1 MTATTYPV
9 GPLMD
14 ALGASTP
21 AALARAVSVDV
32 STARQAMADGLSE
45 GQAKSWARVARLD
58 PKVVWAPC
66 ERPVKPATPPTIN
79 GFEWVEELPPR
90 PLTSRVGR
98 LSWAQKLEPMRAHP
112 GRWARVARTD
122 TIKKAHH
129 RQFHMRKTLGAGWEV
144 EWRPDDDGASIYV
157 RYVGGAS

>member
-1 MTATTYPV
+1 MTATTYPA

-32 STARQAMADGLSE
+32 GTARQAIENGMSE

-58 PKVVWAPC
+58 PQVVWAPC
-66 ERPVKPATPPTIN
+66 ERPVKPTTPPTIN

-90 PLTSRVGR
+90 PLQSHAGR
-98 LSWAQKLEPMRAHP
+98 LGWAQKLEPMRAHP

-122 TIKKAHH
+122 TIKKAHG
-129 RQFHMRKTLGAGWEV
+129 RRFWMLKTLGAGWEV
-144 EWRPDDDGASIYV
+144 EWRPDGDGVSIYA
-157 RYVGGAS
+157 RYVGEA